1 MGAGKPGDIAYLT
14 AIARPD
20 VALVNN
26 IAPAHLERMGS
37 LLGVAQTKGAIY
49 TALADDGVAVVN
61 ADDAFALH
69 FLEGLHGKRVLKFG
83 LDTVADVSARDVR
96 STPQASQLSLIHI

>member
-20 VALVNN
+20 AALVNN

-37 LLGVAQTKGAIY
+37 LLGVADTKAAIY
-49 TALADDGVAVVN
+49 DALPPSGVAVIN
-61 ADDAFALH
+61 ADDRSEENTSELQSLMRISYAVFC
-69 FLEGLHGKRVLKFG
+69 LKKKK
-83 LDTVADVSARDVR
+83 TTTHKNTQRESKQTA
-96 STPQASQLSLIHI
+96 